1 MRAIRQA
8 TAVLIFTGAL
18 GAAQGDEPRPAAP
31 APAAPARAAPAT
43 PEVWEGYVWKDKQG
57 QLEFGRGVV
66 AMGVM
71 ALPAHV
77 IAGPLAA
84 KLLPYAAGDDSWLF
98 WNYELERPEPKT
110 LVGLPTVLVRLE
122 GVVEEGE
129 NPDPH
134 SFPSQAPRTM
144 KDARLRAVEF
154 LNPDWL
160 RDWAFFFREPISPFR
175 VAALVNATPEEHLR
189 FAQKALEVLRT
200 MRSRPGPTDVQKAEA
215 KALEPTARVVSRFR
229 EGEETD
235 IQRWLLATTKEH
247 GWTLAGLE
255 ALPPL
260 PPASTEIQGWFL
272 DSDTREAFL
281 AKAKACWSG
290 DPARLVLVHYVETE
304 NSTSYT
310 TTDLEEIREHWTEAE
325 FQARKLATGR
335 MGVRR

>member
-1 MRAIRQA
+1 MRAIRRA

-31 APAAPARAAPAT
+31 AAPARAAPTT

-57 QLEFGRGVV
+57 RLEIGYGVV

-71 ALPAHV
+71 ALPAHIV
-77 IAGPLAA
+77 GGPLAA
-84 KLLPYAAGDDSWLF
+84 KLLPYAAGDDIWLF
-98 WNYELERPEPKT
+98 WNYELARLEPKT
-110 LVGLPTVLVRLE
+110 LEGLPTVLVRLE

-129 NPDPH
+129 NPNPH
-134 SFPSQAPRTM
+134 SYPSQAPRTL
-144 KDARLRAVEF
+144 KDARLRAIEF

-175 VAALVNATPEEHLR
+175 VAERVSRTPEDDLR

-200 MRSRPGPTDVQKAEA
+200 MRSRPGPSDTQKAEA
-215 KALEPTARVVSRFR
+215 KALEPTVRVVTRFR
-229 EGEETD
+229 EGEEAD

-247 GWTLAGLE
+247 GWTIAGLE
-255 ALPPL
+255 TLAPL
-260 PPASTEIQGWFL
+260 PPSSTEIQGWFF
-272 DSDTREAFL
+272 DSPTKEAFL
-281 AKAKACWSG
+281 AKAKECWSG

-310 TTDLEEIREHWTEAE
+310 TTDLEEVRDHWTEAE
-325 FQARKLATGR
+325 FQARKLATSKMGR
-335 MGVRR
+335 DR